1 MNQIKQ
7 VLQHFSVTLAA
18 MLCGVTV
25 IYVPYGRTW
34 ALPTEPAVT
43 ALAAALFALASMV
56 MYLGGWNLM
65 RLADDW
71 VEVMAPRFRS
81 LAHIVAYMLMVAI
94 VIGAGLLLWALLSRV
109 LPGRAA

>member
-1 MNQIKQ
+1 
-7 VLQHFSVTLAA
+7 

-25 IYVPYGRTW
+25 IYVTYGRTW
-34 ALPTEPAVT
+34 ALPTEPAVA
-43 ALAAALFALASMV
+43 ALAAALVALASMV
-56 MYLGGWNLM
+56 MYLGGWNLV

-81 LAHIVAYMLMVAI
+81 LARIVAYLLMVAI

>member
-1 MNQIKQ
+1 
-7 VLQHFSVTLAA
+7 

-25 IYVPYGRTW
+25 IYVTYGRTW
-34 ALPTEPAVT
+34 ALPTEPAVA
-43 ALAAALFALASMV
+43 ALAAALFALASMA
-56 MYLGGWNLM
+56 MYLGGWNLV

-81 LAHIVAYMLMVAI
+81 LARIVAYLLMVAI